1 MDNELEFTAEAD
13 PRVTDALRALH
24 AAPGDDAYWEQLR
37 SRVLSHVSLGARA
50 GWMQV
55 AAGWARPGLV
65 AAAAVL
71 LAAAA
76 IFQFGRDDVEQITFA
91 AVAEAGRNQPELI
104 YTEHDAARQR
114 DETLRLVVAHWED

>member
-1 MDNELEFTAEAD
+1 MDDELEFTADAD
-13 PRVTDALRALH
+13 PRITAALRALH
-24 AAPGDDAYWEQLR
+24 AAPRDDAYWERLQAR
-37 SRVLSHVSLGARA
+37 VQSRVADGARA

-76 IFQFGRDDVEQITFA
+76 IFQSDRDEAEQITFA

-104 YTEHDAARQR
+104 YTEYDAARQR
-114 DETLRLVVAHWED
+114 DETLRLVVAHRED